1 MGQIRDGRI
10 RISEEDSS
18 FTESDLAS
26 LVREIDTRTLGSN
39 QFVTINRTSGL
50 ISSIDFYKDATRTLK
65 KMHHAISRTTGLD
78 NVQYITG
85 VVITTF
91 NDDGSIDSTIT
102 KTLSRDVDNKITS
115 CDSVF
120 YTTEAPC

>member
-18 FTESDLAS
+18 FTEANLAS
-26 LVREIDTRTLGSN
+26 LIREIDARTLGADS
-39 QFVTINRTSGL
+39 FVDIHRTSGL
-50 ISSIDFYKDATRTLK
+50 ISSIDFYRDIARLHLRMTTQF
-65 KMHHAISRTTGLD
+65 SRTTGLD
-78 NVQYITG
+78 NVEYITG
-85 VVITTF
+85 IVMTIY

-102 KTLSRDVDNKITS
+102 RAITRDIDNKITS

-120 YTTEAPC
+120 STTEAPC